1 MTWCKEVR
9 RGHGNSVLATAARL
23 AGTGV
28 VGVVVL
34 AVALLSAVGQT
45 QRPPITVRFTTA
57 RVPVDPAA
65 AARVFAQAE
74 ERAIPLVAQTVVKP
88 FGGGAVQELR
98 VRALHDGRM
107 VYWMLSWADPAPDR
121 LPSRTTAFT
130 DAVALQFPVRYEPGR
145 LPSPI
150 MGEATRPVNIW
161 QWKAAWQDDL
171 TRRRDLRTAFPHMF
185 VDYYYDVHLAQTA
198 RARAGFNA
206 GVAAGNPVSQL
217 RRTSAAEDLV
227 AWGYGTLAYQPRQD
241 VVGFGRWQ
249 GGRWTVVL
257 ARALTTPDETDAQ
270 FQPGGSTLVNFA
282 VWDGGQRERNGQK
295 NVTLFWWEVRLDPAR

>member
-1 MTWCKEVR
+1 MTRCTDVR
-9 RGHGNSVLATAARL
+9 RGRGNSALAAAARL
-23 AGTGV
+23 AGAGM

-45 QRPPITVRFTTA
+45 QRPPITVRFTTV

-74 ERAIPLVAQTVVKP
+74 ERTIPLVAQTVVKP

-107 VYWMLSWADPAPDR
+107 VYWMLSWADPTPDR
-121 LPSRTTAFT
+121 LPPRTTAFT

-171 TRRRDLRTAFPHMF
+171 TRGRDLRTAFPHMF

-227 AWGYGTLAYQPRQD
+227 AWGYGTLTHQPRQN

-257 ARALTTPDETDAQ
+257 ARTLTTPDEMDAQ
-270 FQPGGSTLVNFA
+270 FQPGGPTLVNFA